1 VRYDVVIIGAGAA
14 GTVATYAAA
23 QAGLSVLCLEKRDL
37 STVGAHWINAIPIWC
52 FEQAG
57 IPLPSGDELKN
68 VATHSTLVA
77 GHSHT
82 AIRFSAAG
90 VVDVDMALLIQRLR
104 RAAVDAGAEL
114 RGHVSVR
121 SLSEAPEDNVVHTSQ
136 GDFRA
141 RTVVD
146 ATGIR
151 GLNLVGAP
159 GRTTHICVAAQQQ
172 RVITDPQAAKAFFD
186 AYGVQEG
193 EKLIFTGVEGGY
205 SVVNLCMDGDEVGIL
220 TGSIPADGFLPGPAL
235 IQQLAREQPW
245 IGEALRSGA
254 GPIPLQAPIRPARGD
269 VAAMGDQ
276 GAQVFAAHGSSLG
289 ATMVA
294 ASMLVKDAVRRRARR
309 ELGAALDAGARRAA
323 CVRVSVQSVLDGDE
337 HGGSGRADEEWDAL
351 AGGNVRRAA
360 AEDAA
365 GFSS

>member
-1 VRYDVVIIGAGAA
+1 MVRYDVVIIGAGAA
-14 GTVATYAAA
+14 GTVATYVAA
-23 QAGLSVLCLEKRDL
+23 QAGLSVLCLERRDL
-37 STVGAHWINAIPIWC
+37 NTVGAHWINAIPIWC
-52 FEQAG
+52 LEQAG

-90 VVDVDMALLIQRLR
+90 IVDVDMALFIQRLR

-159 GRTTHICVAAQQQ
+159 ERTTHICVAAQQQ

-235 IQQLAREQPW
+235 IQQLARE
-245 IGEALRSGA
+245 
-254 GPIPLQAPIRPARGD
+254 
-269 VAAMGDQ
+269 
-276 GAQVFAAHGSSLG
+276 
-289 ATMVA
+289 
-294 ASMLVKDAVRRRARR
+294 
-309 ELGAALDAGARRAA
+309 
-323 CVRVSVQSVLDGDE
+323 
-337 HGGSGRADEEWDAL
+337 
-351 AGGNVRRAA
+351 
-360 AEDAA
+360 
-365 GFSS
+365 